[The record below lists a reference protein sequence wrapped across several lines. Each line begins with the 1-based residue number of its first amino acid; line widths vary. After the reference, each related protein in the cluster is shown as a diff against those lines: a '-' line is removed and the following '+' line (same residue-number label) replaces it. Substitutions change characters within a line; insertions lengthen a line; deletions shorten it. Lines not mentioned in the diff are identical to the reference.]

1 MSTESQAAIAALV
14 GIAVI
19 FLIALY
25 LWVQSRRETPSAD
38 KDHDR
43 IYGLRWIYFSIL
55 TIAMAATL
63 GVTLHPGSVP
73 YFNPH
78 PDFATPL
85 VVKVTGSQWVWAFQ
99 MVKGPN
105 RGAKSFNSLK
115 LPYSEPAEFQV
126 TASDVN
132 HSFAI
137 YDVAGTLLTQT
148 QAMPGYVNK
157 LYFRF
162 PKPGIYH
169 VLCLEYCGVGHSVM
183 HAEIEVTQTAS
194 GVSGSAQ
201 AAPTN
206 AVSESIETHN
216 SGGSINE

>member
-14 GIAVI
+14 GIALI

-25 LWVQSRRETPSAD
+25 LWVQSRQETLSPD

-43 IYGLRWIYFSIL
+43 IYGLRYIYFSIL
-55 TIAMAATL
+55 TLAMAATL
-63 GVTLHPGSVP
+63 GATLHPGSVP

-105 RGAKSFNSLK
+105 PGAKSYNSLD
-115 LPYSEPAEFQV
+115 LPYGEPAEFQV

-132 HSFAI
+132 HGFAI
-137 YDVAGTLLTQT
+137 YDAAGTLLTQT